1 MLTFRQ
7 LEAFK
12 AVMDAGTVVRAA
24 EQMRLSQPAVSRLLS
39 DLETGI
45 GLRLFDR
52 RRGRLTPR
60 QEALELSDEV
70 DRCFVGL
77 DRIAEAAQDIRSRQ
91 GGHLRLAALPGFAMG
106 AVSGVVAQF
115 ICQHPDITLSL
126 ELRSRSQIL
135 AEVADNLHDI
145 GLCTSPID
153 NPAVGVRHLKTLELM
168 CLVPSGHALSGKDV
182 ITPQDLD
189 GVTCILGTDKTPTR
203 MRVEQTFKDVQVQPH
218 LRFEVGTIDAASAL
232 VAQGI
237 GVSIMISIIHDHAV
251 VPGIRAIP
259 YRSPVQVDLV
269 LVYPANRSLDGA
281 AADLAEMYETIAQ
294 TWRPKALYPPSLD

>member
-7 LEAFK
+7 LEAFR

-24 EQMRLSQPAVSRLLS
+24 ERMRLSQPAVSRLLS

-60 QEALELSDEV
+60 QEAVELSGEV
-70 DRCFVGL
+70 ERCFVGL
-77 DRIAEAAQDIRSRQ
+77 DRIAEAAQSIRSRQ
-91 GGHLRLAALPGFAMG
+91 GRHLRLAALPGFAMG

-115 ICQHPDITLSL
+115 ICRNPEITLSL

-135 AEVADNLHDI
+135 AEVAENLHDV
-145 GLCTSPID
+145 GLCTSPVD
-153 NPAVGVRHLKTLELM
+153 DKALGVRHLKTLDLM

-182 ITPQDLD
+182 IRPQDLD

-203 MRVEQTFKDVQVQPH
+203 MRIEQAFKDVQVRP
-218 LRFEVGTIDAASAL
+218 RFRYEVGTIDAASAL

-259 YRSPVQVDLV
+259 FQSPVQVDLV
-269 LVYPANRSLDGA
+269 LVHPADRPLDGSTA
-281 AADLAEMYETIAQ
+281 ALADMYEAVAKTWQPLAMSGAQ
-294 TWRPKALYPPSLD
+294 PD